1 MARKPWGRVIRI
13 SNDALQ
19 WKLRLG
25 NVFGS
30 RIGRR
35 ASLAVVSEKL
45 GLHPGKMH
53 RIKAHKLGG
62 RPVELFGGLQSIGDE
77 HPRDLYHEAF
87 EEIPRNHVA
96 ILACSRENQTSM
108 EPSAFLVAL
117 TPRLR
122 DLVAAGIETGG
133 RWRSQLATIREWEK
147 ERLNDWREAAARFE
161 WLIGL
166 LLFFLEG
173 RGRRTAEAFGDLAC
187 ALGAL
192 AAAYRIGGRLDDA
205 NDSLRLARPM
215 VDLAD
220 LPLVEGLWFQKSGY
234 LLVDL
239 KRHDRAYEF
248 FEEAALCFIAAGAH
262 NEQAQALVDQGYVL
276 CHATQYEAA
285 LKVLRR
291 AVPLIAPEDFENR
304 FAAHQ
309 LQVEAL
315 LRLKRYDEA
324 LVAIDQAFL
333 VPAAFNLGKAALFWS
348 RAKLLTSQQK
358 PDAAIG
364 DFESALVL
372 QRRYGKVADVAE
384 LTCDYAELLIKQARA
399 VELNRLVRETAE
411 WAAEIQG
418 HRAIR
423 QSLENFVALG
433 QRKMLDAGSLAKV
446 RRDFPPTKKPAPRYR
461 RRPTQ
466 PFGGKKLPA
475 SDSGLEAPL
484 GGNPSPISG
493 SPADAGSPLGGSSSP
508 ISGSPPGPTKNE
520 IN

>member
-122 DLVAAGIETGG
+122 DLVAAGLEASG
-133 RWRSQLATIREWEK
+133 RWRSQLATIRDWEK

-239 KRHDRAYEF
+239 KRYDRAYEF
-248 FEEAALCFIAAGAH
+248 IEEAAMCFIAAGAAV
-262 NEQAQALVDQGYVL
+262 EQAQSLVDQGYVL
-276 CHATQYEAA
+276 SHAKQSEAA
-285 LKVLRR
+285 IKVLRR
-291 AVPLIAPEDFENR
+291 AMPLLPPAEQAYR

-309 LQVEAL
+309 FSAVHLQQL
-315 LRLKRYDEA
+315 GRLDEA
-324 LVAIDQAFL
+324 RAELELAFGAVADFK
-333 VPAAFNLGKAALFWS
+333 LGRASLHWS
-348 RAKLLTSQQK
+348 RARLAVGSQRIASAGSDYQ
-358 PDAAIG
+358 AALDLYWTHGSI
-364 DFESALVL
+364 AT
-372 QRRYGKVADVAE
+372 VAE
-384 LTCDYAELLIKQARA
+384 LTLEFAELLFSTGKTEELLQLAQDTANGSGNIRGNSKTRA
-399 VELNRLVRETAE
+399 V
-411 WAAEIQG
+411 
-418 HRAIR
+418 
-423 QSLENFVALG
+423 LESFVALT
-433 QRKMLDAGSLAKV
+433 RMKKVDAGALAKLRQEV
-446 RRDFPPTKKPAPRYR
+446 APRSKPAPSYR
-461 RRPTQ
+461 RRSFQ
-466 PFGGKKLPA
+466 PPGGKKMPL
-475 SDSGLEAPL
+475 SGSAAADGSPDPSSEVD
-484 GGNPSPISG
+484 SPI
-493 SPADAGSPLGGSSSP
+493 
-508 ISGSPPGPTKNE
+508 PTKNE